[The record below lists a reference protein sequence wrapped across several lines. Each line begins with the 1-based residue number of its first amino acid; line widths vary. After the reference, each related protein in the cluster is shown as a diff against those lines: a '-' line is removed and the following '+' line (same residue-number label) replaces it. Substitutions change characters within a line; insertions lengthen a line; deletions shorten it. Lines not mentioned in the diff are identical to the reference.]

1 MNWHQY
7 CSRIPWVTIYETC
20 MKNFYQ
26 SVQKHWKIGKRE
38 ITTRQSLAQFFALQ
52 VTAKKR
58 FLSIVL
64 PSVSSFSNGPNM
76 VYKHPWQTSHI
87 TISLLSSYPSISKIF
102 FHMATL
108 NIYSCGKLA
117 LIKVWIFFH
126 IASTR
131 NYYSRSYFPFFD
143 LKVFYCKFYIDIG
156 KIPPNIATKKIFSNT

>member
-38 ITTRQSLAQFFALQ
+38 ITTRQSLAQFFVLQ

-64 PSVSSFSNGPNM
+64 PSVSSFSNGPNT
-76 VYKHPWQTSHI
+76 VYKHPWQTSHV
-87 TISLLSSYPSISKIF
+87 TISLLSSYPSISKNF

-117 LIKVWIFFH
+117 LIKVWIFFSH
-126 IASTR
+126 CIDTKLLLTLL
-131 NYYSRSYFPFFD
+131 FP
-143 LKVFYCKFYIDIG
+143 
-156 KIPPNIATKKIFSNT
+156 IFWPKSFLL

>member
-1 MNWHQY
+1 MNWHKY

-38 ITTRQSLAQFFALQ
+38 ITTRQSLAQFFVLQ

-64 PSVSSFSNGPNM
+64 PSVSSFSNGPNT
-76 VYKHPWQTSHI
+76 VYKHPWQTSHV
-87 TISLLSSYPSISKIF
+87 TISLLSSYPSISKNF

-108 NIYSCGKLA
+108 NIYSCRKLA
-117 LIKVWIFFH
+117 LIKVWIFFSH
-126 IASTR
+126 CIDTKLLLTLL
-131 NYYSRSYFPFFD
+131 FP
-143 LKVFYCKFYIDIG
+143 
-156 KIPPNIATKKIFSNT
+156 IFWPKSFLL

>member
-7 CSRIPWVTIYETC
+7 CSRIPWVKIYETC

-38 ITTRQSLAQFFALQ
+38 ITTRQSLAQFFVLQ

-64 PSVSSFSNGPNM
+64 PSVSSFSNGPNT
-76 VYKHPWQTSHI
+76 VYKHPWQTSHV
-87 TISLLSSYPSISKIF
+87 TISLLSSYPSISKNF

-117 LIKVWIFFH
+117 LIKVWIFFSH
-126 IASTR
+126 CIDTKLLLTLL
-131 NYYSRSYFPFFD
+131 FP
-143 LKVFYCKFYIDIG
+143 
-156 KIPPNIATKKIFSNT
+156 IFWPKSFLL